1 MGFFLFWVGFFFSSA
16 SFNFHPSR
24 EKKKMWITKIFQRAG
39 CHQGCFGRLLCLLES
54 DGSRAPSYSWLGS
67 EASPLGWESL

>member
-1 MGFFLFWVGFFFSSA
+1 MGFFILGWFFF
-16 SFNFHPSR
+16 FLLQVLIFILQG
-24 EKKKMWITKIFQRAG
+24 KKKMWITKIFQRAG